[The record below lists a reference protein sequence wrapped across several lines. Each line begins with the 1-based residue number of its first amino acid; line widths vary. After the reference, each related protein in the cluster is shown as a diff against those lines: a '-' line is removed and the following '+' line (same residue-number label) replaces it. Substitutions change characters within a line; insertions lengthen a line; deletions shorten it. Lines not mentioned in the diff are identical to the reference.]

1 MQSFF
6 QGCQL
11 TPRKLPIGAHP
22 CARSARFLLPIVL
35 ALLAAMGVNSAL
47 PGRVAAESAGRYVKS
62 VAIEGNVQVSVD
74 KIRRVV
80 QVETGDRYEESRVQ
94 EAVKRLFE
102 TKQFSYV
109 EAYQEDTQF
118 PDSVAL
124 FIRVREYPKV
134 EDVRFEGNEHVEKE
148 DLEKAISAKK
158 GTFVRPAL
166 VDRDAEAIGDL
177 YREKGYY
184 RVSVADTVTVDP
196 ESKTRVLVY
205 RVDEGEKVSVQH
217 VDFIGA
223 RILDS
228 DDLRKIMKTKEDR
241 WYRGGDFKPK
251 EFEEDK
257 QRILDFYRSNGFL
270 DAEVGDV
277 QMDFSDRGR
286 HLDLFISVRE
296 GMQYRVGDMTWKGNE
311 LFADSVISRLV
322 TMKNGEVFDDSEF
335 TRNRDDIIGMY
346 ADDGYIY
353 CTVNPL
359 KTVRGN
365 VVDVDFDI
373 TEGKPAHVRE
383 INIVGNT
390 KTYEEVIRRELV
402 LAPGDVFLRSRLIRS
417 LREVFDLGFFAGP
430 PQVIPGRPD
439 ENGDID
445 ITLKVEEKP
454 AGQFRLGAG
463 FSQLNRVSGFIG
475 VQEPNFLGRGLRAGL
490 DWEFSRYRQN
500 VNLSLTDPWFR
511 GTPTEVT
518 VDVYNYL
525 QNQVS
530 QQFYSDRRT
539 GGSLRVGR
547 PFPWFDYTSV
557 FGRYSYERVELSDF
571 SPGYVGSLRT
581 TAWPQ
586 RTSSV
591 GFTILRNSTDSPF
604 HPSFGTR
611 TVFNARWSG
620 GVLGGDVNFQR
631 YELDFQWYNP
641 LFWRFVL
648 EVRNEFGALDGHSS
662 PLQVPDYEKFRLGG
676 NRHYGLRGYDFYE
689 VVPRGNPQYI
699 GGRFMQIT
707 TFEVSF
713 PLSAPTVYGLFFFDG
728 GNTWNSFQDAT
739 LFDLRKGVGI
749 GIRIE
754 LPMLG
759 TVGLDY
765 GYGIDKVGGADWEP
779 HITFGNI
786 F

>member
-1 MQSFF
+1 
-6 QGCQL
+6 
-11 TPRKLPIGAHP
+11 
-22 CARSARFLLPIVL
+22 
-35 ALLAAMGVNSAL
+35 
-47 PGRVAAESAGRYVKS
+47 
-62 VAIEGNVQVSVD
+62 
-74 KIRRVV
+74 
-80 QVETGDRYEESRVQ
+80 
-94 EAVKRLFE
+94 
-102 TKQFSYV
+102 
-109 EAYQEDTQF
+109 
-118 PDSVAL
+118 
-124 FIRVREYPKV
+124 
-134 EDVRFEGNEHVEKE
+134 
-148 DLEKAISAKK
+148 
-158 GTFVRPAL
+158 
-166 VDRDAEAIGDL
+166 
-177 YREKGYY
+177 
-184 RVSVADTVTVDP
+184 VADTVTVDP

-217 VDFIGA
+217 VDFVGA
-223 RILDS
+223 RKLDS
-228 DDLRKIMKTKEDR
+228 DGLRNIMKTKEDR

-277 QMDFSDRGR
+277 EMEFSDRGR
-286 HLDLFISVRE
+286 HLDLFISLRE
-296 GMQYRVGDMTWKGNE
+296 GVQYRVGGMTWKGNE

-322 TMKNGEVFDDSEF
+322 TMKSGEVFDDSEF

-359 KTVRGN
+359 KAVRGN

-557 FGRYSYERVELSDF
+557 YGRYSYERVALSDF

-586 RTSSV
+586 RTSTV

-631 YELDFQWYNP
+631 YELQFQWYNP

-648 EVRNEFGALDGHSS
+648 EVSNEFGALDGHSS

-765 GYGIDKVGGADWEP
+765 GYGIDKVGGAAWEP
-779 HITFGNI
+779 HITFGN
-786 F
+786 FF